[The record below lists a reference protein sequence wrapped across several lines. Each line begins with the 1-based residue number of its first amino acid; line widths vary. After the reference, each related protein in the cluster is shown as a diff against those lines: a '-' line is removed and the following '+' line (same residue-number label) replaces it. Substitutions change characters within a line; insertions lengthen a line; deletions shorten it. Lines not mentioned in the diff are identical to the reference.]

1 MLETNENTFRFVLLL
16 VRTNLIIFTCVS
28 LLERNSY
35 FNFEDSRVT
44 QRRDEGNEGR
54 GEERREETGRGNG
67 GRGRARPKNIS
78 LATTVAFSFRR
89 NRNRV
94 GRE

>member
-16 VRTNLIIFTCVS
+16 ARTNLIIFTCVS

-44 QRRDEGNEGR
+44 QRRDEGNETR
-54 GEERREETGRGNG
+54 GEEERRGDGERERRTGSGPSKKYFPRDY
-67 GRGRARPKNIS
+67 GRVLIS
-78 LATTVAFSFRR
+78 Q
-89 NRNRV
+89 
-94 GRE
+94 EQK